1 MHFTHYKKEQKLYE
15 ISISIKAFVPVSEKD
30 KKRIN
35 KMALLIASLGYEDDV
50 SERDYRF
57 RNEMENEE
65 LLLDIE
71 DRYIDSEQNS
81 NE

>member
-15 ISISIKAFVPVSEKD
+15 ISIS
-30 KKRIN
+30 IN